1 MPIPDELGDA
11 ELVFD
16 CPKCSHPIVRRG
28 SWFKVISMF
37 RCEACNARIRL
48 GYPDKLVLFE
58 RHRHLIK
65 IPPANA
71 SAF

>member
-1 MPIPDELGDA
+1 
-11 ELVFD
+11 
-16 CPKCSHPIVRRG
+16 
-28 SWFKVISMF
+28 MF
-37 RCEACNARIRL
+37 RCEACNAKIRL

-65 IPPANA
+65 IPPADA